1 MSVAG
6 GFAPTSLANGVGS
19 VEETFSPFGEVRPD
33 VPASQSPGEAVPAP
47 PMSESPFGMGFLRE
61 LDRGESELLAE
72 AAQDLLTEFEDE
84 DFTDA
89 LEALVDEAAARHVA
103 DTASWSAPPSPGQA
117 HALLEQ
123 WVEPLTEH
131 AERALDALAEHLG
144 SIDPH
149 TVGEYEV
156 AQLLEA
162 APDHGST
169 GNEVFDNF
177 LGSLLR
183 KAKSAVSGAVSLA
196 KRGLA
201 AVGRLMPINLLL
213 GKLKQLI
220 RPLIEKVVTAVV
232 HRLPPALQP
241 LARTLASKLGLRSGE
256 TGPAEAE
263 REGDQEDT
271 VTRLAEEFD
280 TRMASLLLAP
290 QLDPAAGE
298 SPLAAED
305 ERDPAGE
312 LDDARARLAEQLV
325 DLPPGKVPTAEIEQF
340 IPAVLAVRPLVKL
353 GISMIGR
360 DRVVGFI
367 ADRVGRLIQPLI
379 GEDAARQLSRPL
391 VDVGLRALGFEASAS
406 AGTTL
411 AGEALASTVEGT
423 VMRLTELP
431 AEAFADELQLES
443 AVRTAFAEA
452 AAASVPAQ
460 LLRPDLPERETAGE
474 TGVWILMPR
483 SARPHYR
490 RYSRVIA
497 VPVTRQ
503 LARAVPWSDGGT
515 LESYL
520 VDRGV
525 ESWPVPTEV
534 QLYEALPGTQL
545 GHLAADEAATAGEDA
560 AGELQPLTPEIAGL
574 LLREPGLGR
583 ASWRRVPPRGHYHHR
598 PWPGRRYFRVRPLVG
613 AGSVRTHRPRR
624 RVAIWL
630 DLAGP
635 APALRV
641 AIRLT
646 EQQGHQLL
654 NQLDPAARRGAPDLP
669 GALTELTNR
678 LRITLPARLA
688 RRFVRAGVVA
698 DVTAAAPVAER
709 VVNGVVSAV
718 SMFLSQ
724 RAHLLTA
731 AMRDPAPGATI
742 VVTFAGISKQSLAT
756 TLPAGQV
763 SVHPGWHRNG

>member
-6 GFAPTSLANGVGS
+6 GFAPTSLASGVGS
-19 VEETFSPFGEVRPD
+19 AEETFSPFGEVRPD

-47 PMSESPFGMGFLRE
+47 PMSESPFGTGFLRE

-89 LEALVDEAAARHVA
+89 LEALVDEAAARHVT

-117 HALLEQ
+117 QALLEQ

-149 TVGEYEV
+149 TVGESEV

-162 APDHGST
+162 APDYGST

-201 AVGRLMPINLLL
+201 AVGKLMPINLLL
-213 GKLKQLI
+213 GKLKALV

-241 LARTLASKLGLRSGE
+241 LARTLASKLGLGSAE
-256 TGPAEAE
+256 TGPAEH
-263 REGDQEDT
+263 EGDQEDT

-280 TRMASLLLAP
+280 TRMAGLLLAP

-298 SPLAAED
+298 SPLAAGY
-305 ERDPAGE
+305 EREPAGE

-325 DLPPGKVPTAEIEQF
+325 DLPPGKDPSAEIEQF

-360 DRVVGFI
+360 DRVVKFI
-367 ADRVGRLIQPLI
+367 ADLVGRLIQPLI
-379 GEDAARQLSRPL
+379 GQDAAHQLSRPL
-391 VDVGLRALGFEASAS
+391 VDIGLRALGFEASTT

-474 TGVWILMPR
+474 GGVWILMPR
-483 SARPHYR
+483 SARPRYR

-520 VDRGV
+520 MDRGV

-534 QLYEALPGTQL
+534 QLYEALAGTQL

-583 ASWRRVPPRGHYHHR
+583 ASWRRVPPHGHHHHR
-598 PWPGRRYFRVRPLVG
+598 PWPGRRYYRVRPLVG
-613 AGSVRTHRPRR
+613 GGPVRTRRPRR

-630 DLAGP
+630 ELAGP

-678 LRITLPARLA
+678 LRTTLPARLA

-698 DVTAAAPVAER
+698 DVNAAAPAADR

-718 SMFLSQ
+718 STFLSQ
-724 RAHLLTA
+724 RANLLTA

-742 VVTFAGISKQSLAT
+742 VVTFAGISRQSLAT

-763 SVHPGWHRNG
+763 SVHPGWRRHG